1 MISAVLNVI
10 ADIVIDGLDK
20 GVPGAEKE
28 DFANHGERIWR
39 RYWGRGVRYLLQCFC
54 SRRATTKTVAFG
66 VFLIVAQSAKA

>member
-1 MISAVLNVI
+1 MISAVLDVI
-10 ADIVIDGLDK
+10 ADIIIDGLDK

-28 DFANHGERIWR
+28 DFANHGERI
-39 RYWGRGVRYLLQCFC
+39 WGRGVRYLLQCFC